1 VIEALTVVARR
12 KCMHKSTLLTSIA
25 LSIGLFSTIHLFS
38 NESYAKTSTVP
49 CCQSAGQ
56 GDGKSKQP
64 EQEEPIAVIN
74 GRKINKSDVD
84 APMASQI
91 QALEQKIYEMRS
103 RSLEALIN
111 KFLLEEEATR
121 RGISLEEL
129 RRQVIAGVKV
139 DDKEVEDAYNNNLSR
154 YGPPPVSEIEAKE
167 RIRAALE
174 SQKRSESLSKAINE
188 LRSRSKIELYLKAP
202 DPLKVEIDK
211 NGPSLGTENAPIT
224 IAVFSD
230 FQCQFCKKVNETLKQ
245 VVQSNGNNVRLL
257 YKNLPLPNHTQ
268 SFKAAQAAYCA
279 ATQNKFWQYH
289 DLLFEHAHD
298 LSDNSLK
305 RYASE
310 ISLDS
315 NRFNSC
321 IDSEAS
327 REAVMKDLQEA
338 RRAGIFSTPTFIIN
352 GRVLKGARSFEDFK
366 AIIDQSLK
374 EKKIEASAK

>member
-12 KCMHKSTLLTSIA
+12 KCMHNRTLLKTIA
-25 LSIGLFSTIHLFS
+25 LSIGLFSTVHLFS
-38 NESYAKTSTVP
+38 NGSYAKTSTVP
-49 CCQSAGQ
+49 CCQS
-56 GDGKSKQP
+56 DGKDKRPQ
-64 EQEEPIAVIN
+64 QEEPIAVIN

-103 RSLEALIN
+103 RSLETLIN
-111 KFLLEEEATR
+111 KFLLEEEAAR
-121 RGISLEEL
+121 RGVSLEEL

-167 RIRAALE
+167 RIRATLE
-174 SQKRSESLSKAINE
+174 SQKRSEALSQAISE

-211 NGPSLGTENAPIT
+211 NGPSLGAESAPIT

-230 FQCQFCKKVNETLKQ
+230 FQCQYCKKVNETLKQ
-245 VVQSNGNNVRLL
+245 VVQSNGNNVRIL
-257 YKNLPLPNHTQ
+257 YKNLPLPNHAQ

-279 ATQNKFWQYH
+279 TTQNKFWQYH
-289 DLLFEHAHD
+289 DLLFEHSND
-298 LSDNSLK
+298 LSENSLK

-310 ISLDS
+310 IGMDS
-315 NRFNSC
+315 NKFNSC
-321 IDSEAS
+321 INSETS

-366 AIIDQSLK
+366 TIVDQLLK
-374 EKKIEASAK
+374 EQKIEASAK